1 MLNQTLNKFEN
12 IKLKL
17 VFSFHFYIISMKQKI
32 IYDDQ
37 SSFDQIELFQFQQ
50 LINQLENA
58 KGDGTSLLTIMVP
71 GNATQLNQMKQK
83 LTREMGAAA
92 NIKDKINRQSV

>member
-71 GNATQLNQMKQK
+71 GNTTQLNQMKQK